1 LQLGW
6 KADGLTWDICSS
18 CYKGGQGPGVSCKSH
33 GPGSVVRI
41 EELHRALGTPAAA
54 LLSNPLAEA
63 AAAADVSGPGV
74 QGFDP
79 HGFECLCCGEVHT
92 VVLSYLRPELLDLHI
107 RPVMENNN
115 NTGAAFE
122 TFDYAYHS

>member
-6 KADGLTWDICSS
+6 KTDGLTWDVCSS
-18 CYKGGQGPGVSCKSH
+18 CYNTGYGPGATCKSH
-33 GPGSVVRI
+33 GPGFVVRI

-63 AAAADVSGPGV
+63 AAEVLGPEGV
-74 QGFDP
+74 EGFDP

-107 RPVMENNN
+107 RPVMERNN
-115 NTGAAFE
+115 NTGGE
-122 TFDYAYHS
+122 